1 MLEFSTV
8 LPAPSRTINGWMS
21 VVYTYRRSDSLRDS
35 SADDDDAANIAAE
48 IFVKPIFH
56 KTPTNLEV
64 AEGQTAR
71 LDSIVIG
78 RPNPEIIWYHNGR
91 QVLSDRTHKMV
102 VNQDGVN
109 SLIFQPVDLSDSG
122 SYRCVAWNGGGEE
135 SFEVSVNVTRKW
147 HLLCCITIDVIIV
160 VALSALILAK
170 IFPATTPS
178 CSTDCELV
186 ILVSLTHTY

>member
-1 MLEFSTV
+1 MF
-8 LPAPSRTINGWMS
+8 
-21 VVYTYRRSDSLRDS
+21 VVYTYRSDSLRDS

-64 AEGQTAR
+64 TEGQTAR

-122 SYRCVAWNGGGEE
+122 LYRCVAWNGGGEE
-135 SFEVSVNVTRKW
+135 SFEVSVNVTRKC
-147 HLLCCITIDVIIV
+147 HLLCCITIDVIVI
-160 VALSALILAK
+160 VALSALTLLVGRQEEHPACKRLTGEVLAWLSVWNEVQM
-170 IFPATTPS
+170 ICMWS
-178 CSTDCELV
+178 S
-186 ILVSLTHTY
+186 